1 MPTRRC
7 VINGNTGS
15 AAICGASGS
24 INPAPRAHNRGMDR
38 FKAALFTVLV
48 VTSGLSVAT
57 KFLFIVANDF
67 WHFIKQLSW

>member
-1 MPTRRC
+1 
-7 VINGNTGS
+7 
-15 AAICGASGS
+15 
-24 INPAPRAHNRGMDR
+24 MDR